1 MGKKT
6 KAANR
11 EENKRTKEATEKG
24 VYDEEEQKKIGGE
37 WKFCKRPEFLKR
49 RNDMFTSLYAAQV
62 EGAKDHPQ

>member
-24 VYDEEEQKKIGGE
+24 VYDEEE
-37 WKFCKRPEFLKR
+37 
-49 RNDMFTSLYAAQV
+49 
-62 EGAKDHPQ
+62 